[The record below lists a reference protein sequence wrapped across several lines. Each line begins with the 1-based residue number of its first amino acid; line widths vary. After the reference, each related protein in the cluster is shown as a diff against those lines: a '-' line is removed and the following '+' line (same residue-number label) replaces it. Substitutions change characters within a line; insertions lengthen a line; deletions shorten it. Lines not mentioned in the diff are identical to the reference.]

1 MKYFVQ
7 FEVRH
12 CVCLFCYLDVFPRQ
26 TDVKLAISLHIFIA
40 FYSFL
45 TIPLHNPIILNSL
58 SFFKHQFN
66 LSQVTCSL
74 LFCSFIPLFVRLF
87 LFFSLTYINAFNSR
101 SAGLLKNLV
110 FLSGDRVRARVTTAE
125 LRKRGKRQGQRR
137 KRFQWPTGNLT
148 HLSIF
153 SSQDDRVRERFPY
166 AGSCFRWRPLLIVSC
181 LTHSSAH
188 IWKV

>member
-1 MKYFVQ
+1 MPFLL
-7 FEVRH
+7 FG
-12 CVCLFCYLDVFPRQ
+12 CVPSQKRRQ
-26 TDVKLAISLHIFIA
+26 TGNLTSHL
-40 FYSFL
+40 YSFL
-45 TIPLHNPIILNSL
+45 LFSHYPSSQSNNLKLFI
-58 SFFKHQFN
+58 FFKHPFN
-66 LSQVTCSL
+66 LSLVTCSL

-87 LFFSLTYINAFNSR
+87 LFFSLSYINAFNSR

-110 FLSGDRVRARVTTAE
+110 FLSGERVRARVTTAE

-137 KRFQWPTGNLT
+137 KTFQWPTGNLT
-148 HLSIF
+148 RLSIF

-166 AGSCFRWRPLLIVSC
+166 AGSCFHWRPLLIVSC